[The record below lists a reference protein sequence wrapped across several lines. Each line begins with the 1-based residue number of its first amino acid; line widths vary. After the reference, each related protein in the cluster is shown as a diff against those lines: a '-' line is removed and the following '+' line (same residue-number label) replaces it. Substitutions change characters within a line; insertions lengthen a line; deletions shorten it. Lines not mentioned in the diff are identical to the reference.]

1 LTETGERSAVLK
13 TYIVFEPENARTG
26 DGGERA
32 QFVLEK
38 FSWAALF
45 FAPLWLLVNRLWLAF
60 VLFCAAEILIACG
73 VYYFGFTGFGGIAA
87 LLLPPLIVAFEGAQL
102 KRYRLRQKYYREA
115 DVVTADDLESA
126 ERRYFERRKLAPARE
141 PGSVPP
147 AFPEKPRTA
156 TSVIGLFPER
166 GR

>member
-1 LTETGERSAVLK
+1 MK
-13 TYIVFEPENARTG
+13 TYIVFEPENARAG
-26 DGGERA
+26 DAGERT
-32 QFVLEK
+32 QFVQEK

-45 FAPLWLLVNRLWLAF
+45 FAPLWLLLNRLWLAF

-73 VYYFGFTGFGGIAA
+73 VYYFGFTGFGGFAA

-102 KRYRLRQKYYREA
+102 KRYRLHQKYYREA

-126 ERRYFERRKLAPARE
+126 ERRYFERRKLASAGTPAA
-141 PGSVPP
+141 PPP
-147 AFPEKPRTA
+147 AFPEKPRSSF
-156 TSVIGLFPER
+156 SVIGLFPER